1 MESPKEE
8 IAQASSIC
16 VEELVDQVFEDQGL
30 AKVIQELF
38 SEVKA
43 FVSFCGFLSPDSRGY
58 YSRLLHGPFFVRVRA
73 MTPCCRPG

>member
-8 IAQASSIC
+8 IAQAFNVC

-38 SEVKA
+38 SG
-43 FVSFCGFLSPDSRGY
+43 VSLCVPFMYWSP
-58 YSRLLHGPFFVRVRA
+58 YSGGDHGQLLHGVFVATTCR
-73 MTPCCRPG
+73 RPGWKAQQ

>member
-8 IAQASSIC
+8 IAQALSIC

-38 SEVKA
+38 SEVKPLC
-43 FVSFCGFLSPDSRGY
+43 FHLCIFISRP
-58 YSRLLHGPFFVRVRA
+58 RLIL
-73 MTPCCRPG
+73 